1 MNRMSTRREFRFSQ
15 EGYSLYAL
23 FDEGE
28 DSGGS
33 VRYLVMNGHDEPM
46 DELPSLGQASA
57 LMARLAQRA
66 KLKESADGGSVSCC
80 N

>member
-1 MNRMSTRREFRFSQ
+1 MNCMSTRREFRFSQ
-15 EGYSLYAL
+15 GDFSLYAL
-23 FDEGE
+23 FDDG
-28 DSGGS
+28 SGA
-33 VRYLVMNGHDEPM
+33 VRYLILNGHDEPM

-66 KLKESADGGSVSCC
+66 KLREASDSGVVSTL

>member
-1 MNRMSTRREFRFSQ
+1 MSTRREFRFSQ
-15 EGYSLYAL
+15 AGFSLYAL

-28 DSGGS
+28 GSGGG
-33 VRYLVMNGHDEPM
+33 VRYVVMNGHDEPM

-57 LMARLAQRA
+57 LMATLAQRSQ
-66 KLKESADGGSVSCC
+66 LKDAPDNGAGSRL

>member
-1 MNRMSTRREFRFSQ
+1 MTTRREFRFSQ
-15 EGYSLYAL
+15 AGFSLYAL

-28 DSGGS
+28 GGGGG

-66 KLKESADGGSVSCC
+66 QLKDAAESGSVSCL

>member
-1 MNRMSTRREFRFSQ
+1 MTTRREFRFSQ
-15 EGYSLYAL
+15 AGFSLYAL

-28 DSGGS
+28 GSAGS

-57 LMARLAQRA
+57 LMARLAQRSQ
-66 KLKESADGGSVSCC
+66 LKEAAENGSVSCL